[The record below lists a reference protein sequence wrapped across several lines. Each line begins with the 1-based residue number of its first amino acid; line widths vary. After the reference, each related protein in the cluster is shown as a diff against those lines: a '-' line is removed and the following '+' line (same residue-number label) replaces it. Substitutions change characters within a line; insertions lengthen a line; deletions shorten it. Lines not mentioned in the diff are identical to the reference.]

1 MKPGNS
7 TWKIALP
14 PGASPKLTSPPEPCD
29 DLLHDAQPEAGAA
42 KLPDVRCIGLRRH
55 LEDTLLEVLR
65 NAVAVAVV
73 SHGDTDVPAQVG
85 EMV

>member
-1 MKPGNS
+1 VDDRA
-7 TWKIALP
+7 TAWRIAEAHL
-14 PGASPKLTSPPEPCD
+14 APEPCD

-42 KLPDVRCIGLRRH
+42 KLPGVRCIGLRKP

-65 NAVAVAVV
+65 NAVAEVP
-73 SHGDTDVPAQVG
+73 HGDTDVPAQVS